1 MSNAENNRKNS
12 EDMGSGGDSSDYE
25 EMEEEIEDEQELVA
39 EIEQEKLL
47 DEFVE
52 SVSQEIVDSGLPQDQ
67 QTILA

>member
-25 EMEEEIEDEQELVA
+25 EMEEEMEDEQELVA

-52 SVSQEIVDSGLPQDQ
+52 SVS
-67 QTILA
+67 